1 MKISE
6 IIQESKTQNDVKH
19 KKQAI
24 PMDEKISYG
33 PDGKPSSGVGFHQ
46 QFATQAP
53 TRIPK
58 AEVRNADGLTQKE
71 WINKI
76 VADGG
81 RIVGQAKMIN
91 GPVIASLNGKKVT
104 WKPADSQPSQKPKR
118 PDIVNSQG
126 LTSKE
131 WLAQVRKKDPEAEIY
146 MQARGLLGPITV
158 RLSNGKKVE
167 WKGEWPE
174 ETRKGGSSTSV
185 AETATAGAT
194 SSANVGT
201 VVSPHVAIGRDRG
214 SKSYTGSPGRSGT
227 KAPNLPKIKQ
237 PKKKDGTAINA
248 LDMKTSLFGEGN
260 FVKR

>member
-6 IIQESKTQNDVKH
+6 IIQESKTQNDVKY

-33 PDGKPSSGVGFHQ
+33 PDGKPISGVGFHQ
-46 QFATQAP
+46 QFATQTP
-53 TRIPK
+53 NRIPK
-58 AEVRNADGLTQKE
+58 TEVRNADGLTQKE
-71 WINKI
+71 WMDKI
-76 VADGG
+76 VAAGG

-104 WKPADSQPSQKPKR
+104 WKPADSQSSQKPKR

-131 WLAQVRKKDPEAEIY
+131 WLAQVRKKDPGAEIY
-146 MQARGLLGPITV
+146 IQARGLLGPITV

-174 ETRKGGSSTSV
+174 GTSLTSV

-194 SSANVGT
+194 SAGNIATVDAPHISPGSA
-201 VVSPHVAIGRDRG
+201 RG
-214 SKSYTGSPGRSGT
+214 KRSYTGSPGRSGT
-227 KAPNLPKIKQ
+227 KAPPQPKVKQ
-237 PKKKDGTAINA
+237 PKTRAGTAVNA